1 MNDEL
6 INDLVGSEPIAL
18 ELPSRNCQAD
28 IAAIDPE
35 TLEICR
41 VIGQAADGLG
51 MKVYAVGGFVRDLI
65 LGQNNL
71 DLDFVVEGSAI
82 DLGKKLNEDLPAK
95 FEVVINHERFYT
107 AKLAFHGRCRR
118 EIDLSTAR
126 TEFYEYPASL
136 PTVEPSKLEQDMF
149 RRDFTINTLAICLNS
164 GEFGELIDLF
174 GGLKDLREK
183 KIRILHPLSFVE
195 DPTRLA
201 RAARFAARFG
211 FKLADSTLE
220 QARKAVSMSIFDD
233 LGGARMKNELKN
245 ILQSPHRLEALNI
258 LASLNPKLCYLDAHL
273 DYTARLRTRLRLAQ
287 RLLHR
292 YKVEEDWIVYLGVLL
307 SALPTQRLAPVLD
320 RLHLANSQK
329 DIISGGLAISASSPE
344 LFESSDRS
352 RLSNREASQ
361 PKRSEIYAVLA
372 GKALD
377 SIIIAASIAPPGA
390 PMRRLVKTYLGELEG
405 TKIELTGADLLAL
418 GVEQGPK
425 VGEILR
431 LIFAAKLD
439 GQVLTKDDEID
450 LARRLRLAQ
459 S

>member
-1 MNDEL
+1 
-6 INDLVGSEPIAL
+6 
-18 ELPSRNCQAD
+18 
-28 IAAIDPE
+28 
-35 TLEICR
+35 
-41 VIGQAADGLG
+41 
-51 MKVYAVGGFVRDLI
+51 
-65 LGQNNL
+65 
-71 DLDFVVEGSAI
+71 
-82 DLGKKLNEDLPAK
+82 
-95 FEVVINHERFYT
+95 
-107 AKLAFHGRCRR
+107 
-118 EIDLSTAR
+118 
-126 TEFYEYPASL
+126 
-136 PTVEPSKLEQDMF
+136 
-149 RRDFTINTLAICLNS
+149 
-164 GEFGELIDLF
+164 
-174 GGLKDLREK
+174 
-183 KIRILHPLSFVE
+183 
-195 DPTRLA
+195 
-201 RAARFAARFG
+201 
-211 FKLADSTLE
+211 
-220 QARKAVSMSIFDD
+220 
-233 LGGARMKNELKN
+233 
-245 ILQSPHRLEALNI
+245 
-258 LASLNPKLCYLDAHL
+258 
-273 DYTARLRTRLRLAQ
+273 LAQ